1 MGFGSTPTYHPVN
14 RLQVPEAAMRVNR
27 RKTFKNIMAQGQWT
41 VKKLDFNLSDQVTLR
56 TRVTGVGMGY
66 LYASFV
72 KDGQPHILT
81 IKKVTPGFHDLHFTV
96 PYPVLEQFRI
106 GISTTVPKGYSIDIL
121 PKSDRYKLRT
131 NSMMLS
137 QSTPMYESQGIGFA
151 GLGSAHLDITTDAR
165 GGMDSARNPYWDG
178 DWNTFSWNNGFTG
191 NPETYA
197 NVNNENSP
205 DIRGSYHGYYATR
218 MTLMMARFDKED
230 RFLGWDAVE
239 SREKTVPTGVPLMVA
254 MQFFVLQKKTDSGA
268 GPREAKDPYWE
279 YAEGMTPQASKCSFI
294 EYQWNGCR
302 NIKTF
307 ANRDYRPNNA
317 KKGVAKNVERTLV
330 VSTDYDNCGFKVGDR
345 YYDVRDIAC
354 KMEWYDE
361 SSGQWSV
368 PKSNPASVPETNEK
382 GFTRLIFRVPRQLSA
397 NADKDIVDE
406 LSQHGVDYRYETTK
420 NYFPY
425 PVGGDRY
432 NPAKIGYVIPSRPV
446 DQGNQIE
453 YEEDGNTYIGTRNMG
468 LEFYFGYGKHNWG
481 GVAGDDGGGPKGGW
495 TDYPSMMFYAADVDK
510 MARGNN
516 PELLNAF
523 YPAGG
528 FKTGGVVIAI
538 AKGMSMNHKF
548 VIRKDAATKGA
559 SGYFAVDTNGD
570 GSNIG
575 TKEAGLLKPTGIILS
590 TDLDDDRQ
598 AATEEVVLA
607 AWKAKFGEPLT
618 KAFFEEYSFKDQSK
632 ERPTHYRARDPDSGV
647 YVEAPY
653 QIVYF
658 KIGPEYNGPYADY
671 AFETTKETNAEGQEE
686 EVTKL
691 VLSNPDNKPYAISK
705 GDNLYLHCQTI
716 PYNKYL
722 YQKIDIVDEVVE
734 QRTLIDAGLTPEETV
749 AYNTLNNPPVETTAA
764 VAEMN
769 QQNQYQL
776 DMSRHGDT
784 GDGGDDGKGEDPD
797 KPKLP
802 SGAKYVRSGDKWRL
816 NPKYYARESQLKD
829 AGFLG
834 GIKNAL
840 SGFTDSRDFYV
851 EDVTDK
857 WGASTRAG
865 LGSLGFGDIPF
876 VDSAEE
882 DLDDVMRDTGY
893 LMQAMVNSAGAG
905 AGAVYN
911 IFNGDIDKAV
921 DKFDYID
928 DSLSDANPDDDS
940 VITLSLNIAR
950 NAAQYAG
957 KKPIEAGV
965 DLVGDVAD
973 SLGSGYSANG
983 LGDFWDKAA
992 DVGEGVGKFA
1002 RGTVRGL
1009 TPDSITEAADN
1020 GLAAVSEKFKERP
1033 MLYTGIALAA
1043 VPLLI
1048 PGIGGAY
1055 ARNMKELA
1063 GGAISLVPRA
1073 FRAGVDTVSTVS
1085 SGAISGIK
1093 SIGSSIT
1100 GSPSKRG
1107 TAARRRRYSRR

>member
-151 GLGSAHLDITTDAR
+151 GLGSAHLDITTGAR

-191 NPETYA
+191 SPETHS

-205 DIRGSYHGYYATR
+205 KIRGSYHGYYATR
-218 MTLMMARFDKED
+218 MTLMVARFDAED
-230 RFLGWDAVE
+230 RFLGWDAIE
-239 SREKTVPTGVPLMVA
+239 QKDQTIPTGVPIMVA
-254 MQFFVLQKKTDSGA
+254 MQLFVLQKKTKSGS

-279 YAEGMTPQASKCSFI
+279 YAEGMTPQASKCSWI
-294 EYQWNGCR
+294 DSQWNGCR
-302 NIKTF
+302 KVKTF
-307 ANRDYRPNNA
+307 SQDPRPNNA
-317 KKGVAKNVERTLV
+317 SKGVAKNVSRQYV
-330 VSTDYDNCGFKVGDR
+330 VNADYDNSGFKVGDR

-354 KMEWYDE
+354 KLEWYDE
-361 SSGQWSV
+361 SSGQWSM
-368 PKSNPASVPETNEK
+368 PKTNPASVPETNEK
-382 GFTRLIFRVPRQLSA
+382 GFTRLIFRIPRQLSA
-397 NADKDIVDE
+397 NADKDIIEE

-425 PVGGDRY
+425 PVGDRY

-446 DQGNQIE
+446 DEGKQIE
-453 YEEDGNTYIGTRNMG
+453 YEEDGNTYIGVRKTM
-468 LEFYFGYGKHNWG
+468 LDFYFGYGKHKWA
-481 GVAGDDGGGPKGGW
+481 GVAGNDGGGPKPGW
-495 TDYPSMMFYAADVDK
+495 IGYSPVSFYTADVDK

-538 AKGMSMNHKF
+538 AKGMSMNHQF

-559 SGYFAVDTNGD
+559 FGNYPVDTNGD

-575 TKEAGLLKPTGIILS
+575 TREAGLLKPTGIILA

-618 KAFFEEYSFKDQSK
+618 KAFFEKYSFKDQSK
-632 ERPTHYRARDPDSGV
+632 EKPTHYRARDPDSGV

-671 AFETTKETNAEGQEE
+671 SFETTRETNAEGQEE

-705 GDNLYLHCQTI
+705 GDSLYLHCQTN
-716 PYNKYL
+716 PYLKYL

-734 QRTLIDAGLTPEETV
+734 QRTLIDAGLTPEETM
-749 AYNTLNNPPVETTAA
+749 AYNTLNNPPVETSAA

-769 QQNQYQL
+769 QQNQYLL
-776 DMSRHGDT
+776 DMARHGDT
-784 GDGGDDGKGEDPD
+784 GDGGDDDKGGDPD

-802 SGAKYVRSGDKWRL
+802 SGAKYIRSGDKWRL

-834 GIKNAL
+834 GIKSAL

-865 LGSLGFGDIPF
+865 LGGIGYGYSEFVDDMLEDTGDVVVDAGRALSYGAGSVFEVAAGNPSAAARKFAIATKNAADLAFSAGDLLVEAPINVARLTDDAIEDVGGLVGDMVGLGAIAPRGLGESTADKLERYGENTTSFFKGAAKGIIPNKIQDGFGDS
-876 VDSAEE
+876 VDSIV
-882 DLDDVMRDTGY
+882 D
-893 LMQAMVNSAGAG
+893 S
-905 AGAVYN
+905 
-911 IFNGDIDKAV
+911 FNK
-921 DKFDYID
+921 
-928 DSLSDANPDDDS
+928 
-940 VITLSLNIAR
+940 
-950 NAAQYAG
+950 
-957 KKPIEAGV
+957 
-965 DLVGDVAD
+965 
-973 SLGSGYSANG
+973 
-983 LGDFWDKAA
+983 
-992 DVGEGVGKFA
+992 
-1002 RGTVRGL
+1002 
-1009 TPDSITEAADN
+1009 
-1020 GLAAVSEKFKERP
+1020 RP
-1033 MLYTGIALAA
+1033 VLYTAMGLAA

-1055 ARNMKELA
+1055 ARNISTLA
-1063 GGAISLVPRA
+1063 GGAVSLVPRA
-1073 FRAGVDTVSTVS
+1073 FRAGVDTISTVS
-1085 SGAISGIK
+1085 SGAIDGVK
-1093 SIGSSIT
+1093 SIGSSIAGT
-1100 GSPSKRG
+1100 PSKRG